1 MKKITLIVAMVI
13 MTTISAFA
21 QLENPVTWQYA
32 AKKTPGKNEATLYIK
47 ASIDPNWHL
56 YSQNLKPG
64 GPNKTE
70 FTFTK
75 SKDYTLVGKTMEP
88 KPITKYEKVFKMDV
102 SYFENEVLF
111 TQKIKLNKGTTAV
124 KGKVEFM
131 VCDDKQCL
139 PPSEV
144 TFSIPVK

>member
-1 MKKITLIVAMVI
+1 MKKITLILTMVV

-32 AKKTPGKNEATLYIK
+32 AKKTGKNEATLYIK

-56 YSQNLKPG
+56 YSQNMKPG

-70 FTFTK
+70 FTFAS
-75 SKDYTLVGKTMEP
+75 SKDYALIGKTMEP

-111 TQKIKLNKGTTAV
+111 TQKVKLNKATTAV